1 MTELR
6 VINGIKKEKP
16 NYRRIYSKAFANTL
30 KSALKETEEIK
41 EFQFSDLSLDIRKK
55 LVLYGVKNINATNLD
70 ILDSEL
76 LVGTFNTI
84 SMLNSM
90 MGTFT
95 PREFLT
101 VFPITKEYDGERYG
115 MKDYFYTKKAIEEFG
130 MDKVIGEEMKRFHW
144 DYTNRELTKFATR
157 TMAIMSAISRSESDK
172 GVVEEFFGKQ
182 VSITHAMTEDHQD
195 KQLPTNND
203 TRKAQEVMSFRDA
216 VHNWIIE
223 VFDDECKEVLDDSM
237 KGKLTSDAFDK
248 EASAVFGTFLTE
260 LYTENREK
268 FIELAKPIYEEYC
281 RMKNEEDT
289 YWKREQL
296 KNANL
301 SLIVNKKLTPK
312 QQLRE

>member
-6 VINGIKKEKP
+6 VVDGIKKEKP
-16 NYRRIYSKAFANTL
+16 NYHWIYSKAFANTI

-55 LVLYGVKNINATNLD
+55 IVLYGVKNINATNLD

-90 MGTFT
+90 MATFT
-95 PREFLT
+95 PWEFLT

-115 MKDYFYTKKAIEEFG
+115 VKDYFYTKKAIEEFG

-144 DYTNRELTKFATR
+144 DYTNRELTNFATR
-157 TMAIMSAISRSESDK
+157 TMVIMSTISRSESDK

-182 VSITHAMTEDHQD
+182 VGITHAMTEDHKD
-195 KQLPTNND
+195 KQFAKNND
-203 TRKAQEVMSFRDA
+203 TIEVQEVTSFRDA
-216 VHNWIIE
+216 VHNCMIE
-223 VFDDECKEVLDDSM
+223 VFDDECKGVLDDSM
-237 KGKLTSDAFDK
+237 KGKLANSEFGDN
-248 EASAVFGTFLTE
+248 ASAVFGEFLTE

-281 RMKNEEDT
+281 RMKSKEDS
-289 YWKREQL
+289 Y
-296 KNANL
+296 
-301 SLIVNKKLTPK
+301 
-312 QQLRE
+312 